1 MAVTSVNNYY
11 STSTSATNPGSTTKS
26 TNAELDFNDLLK
38 IIVTQLS
45 QQNPSKAASTTDL
58 VNQYMSIA
66 NLQSSTT
73 LKTNSETEVDQARQ
87 TFAANLVGKKVNIL
101 DKDANPITGSIE
113 SSRVLDKSILLTIG
127 GTEYDSSAIQNYLQ
141 STP

>member
-1 MAVTSVNNYY
+1 MPVTSVNSYY
-11 STSTSATNPGSTTKS
+11 TTGASGTNPAVPAKS
-26 TNAELDFNDLLK
+26 SNGQLDFNDLLK

-73 LKTNSETEVDQARQ
+73 LKTNSETEVAQARE
-87 TFAANLVGKKVNIL
+87 TFAANLISKKVNIL
-101 DKDANPITGSIE
+101 DKNGDPLTGIVE
-113 SSRVLDKSILLTIG
+113 SSRVLDKSVLVTIG
-127 GTEYDSSAIQNYLQ
+127 GTEYEASAIQSYLQ
-141 STP
+141 TTP